1 MAARE
6 KMQRAPIKMLFPV
19 MFLIMPAL
27 MIVLMFPAIYN
38 VTNSSSGLF

>member
-1 MAARE
+1 
-6 KMQRAPIKMLFPV
+6 

-38 VTNSSSGLF
+38 VTHSSSGLF